1 MLSALI
7 IHSFNLKSGLKCTGF
22 DEDDPETTE
31 NILNIPSNFVQ
42 NSTELMTFRY
52 TFEGKEGDIILKIIP
67 QNLDA
72 GDRAY
77 LDINAMNSKS
87 EDEIFSCEVKF
98 NDIDLVSADKSK
110 LGNLDSWV
118 VEGDKGYAC
127 LVTK

>member
-67 QNLDA
+67 QN
-72 GDRAY
+72 
-77 LDINAMNSKS
+77 
-87 EDEIFSCEVKF
+87 
-98 NDIDLVSADKSK
+98 
-110 LGNLDSWV
+110 
-118 VEGDKGYAC
+118 
-127 LVTK
+127 

>member
-1 MLSALI
+1 L
-7 IHSFNLKSGLKCTGF
+7 
-22 DEDDPETTE
+22 E
-31 NILNIPSNFVQ
+31 
-42 NSTELMTFRY
+42 
-52 TFEGKEGDIILKIIP
+52 
-67 QNLDA
+67 A

-87 EDEIFSCEVKF
+87 EDQIYSCEVKF
-98 NDIDLVSADKSK
+98 TDIDLAKSDKNK

>member
-52 TFEGKEGDIILKIIP
+52 TFEGK
-67 QNLDA
+67 
-72 GDRAY
+72 
-77 LDINAMNSKS
+77 
-87 EDEIFSCEVKF
+87 
-98 NDIDLVSADKSK
+98 
-110 LGNLDSWV
+110 
-118 VEGDKGYAC
+118 
-127 LVTK
+127 